1 MTDILVLQSRV
12 KALIKKK
19 KCNTA
24 GDLALALSK
33 EVEVLVIRAAARAKS
48 NGRKTV
54 RANDL

>member
-1 MTDILVLQSRV
+1 MADILVLQSRV

-24 GDLALALSK
+24 GDLAPALSK
-33 EVEVLVIRAAARAKS
+33 EVEALVTKAAAREKA

-54 RANDL
+54 RAGDL